1 MASKR
6 PKLRWDVPMRQALCC
21 LYRFF
26 RCNKKQKE
34 EIFFAM
40 FRENLRKHGI
50 HQFVPGKTLHT
61 QWNWMRNTGD
71 LIWSHV
77 HRNTEFNM
85 DGEWRDVIQR
95 IKSTALTLRLPL
107 IEKTEDDIDTAQ
119 WGTRVAMTLRQRADS
134 PPQTPRPISFPL
146 HQRRAEERS
155 HYFAESDD
163 QSSESITMSV
173 DKSQEWADEPG
184 HIITLENNEAVV
196 ISHGKTCIW
205 CEHGLAIDETDGP
218 DDWTQPT
225 HLDQPKIPDENQS
238 QNCQGHQDWGQQDYP
253 QGQQLQE
260 SHREQQDQDRDQQQE
275 HQGCSRHHHG
285 QQDYHHDHELA
296 MKGVPAD
303 KMPPLLFRWSNRGS
317 QGVNSK
323 TGFLAGLFCNGE
335 WFDHEDF
342 PKDRFESFFR
352 SHVTKEKVKTPFIST
367 SHSPLAP
374 LHRAIANQN
383 SAMLTVIDTSKLE
396 TKVFY
401 AHPLAI
407 RTRTFTYSWKGYG
420 EYLIWGRIPLEAIA
434 FSVEITSLETIVQS
448 HPDVARL
455 LQTALIRSFLR
466 CNKKLR
472 DMLAVKRKS
481 PFQSGR
487 TLGKLLTILDVPT
500 IHWDNIA
507 SRFAKSWGWKYAK
520 ETALFHSGL
529 RSAPPYLSEELSDS
543 ESEVPW
549 PTPQK
554 TPVTTSR
561 GMPFSTDCISDVDYE
576 PPETDQDSGWTSES
590 EYMDESRSI
599 TICDMSETSDDGKF
613 STHETLSSGMFP
625 ENDSPEPSSGP
636 VHHQEIID
644 LSSDNEDTSSQRALQ
659 RDWPSDDEY
668 MYPDTPTKTRGRIP
682 LQSGRRTTD
691 NFVLNGSTDMDFFEK
706 VRKWVHHEN

>member
-1 MASKR
+1 
-6 PKLRWDVPMRQALCC
+6 
-21 LYRFF
+21 
-26 RCNKKQKE
+26 
-34 EIFFAM
+34 M
-40 FRENLRKHGI
+40 FRDNLRKRGI
-50 HQFVPGKTLHT
+50 HRFVPGKTLHA

-85 DGEWRDVIQR
+85 DGEWKDVIQR
-95 IKSTALTLRLPL
+95 IKSTASTLHLPL
-107 IEKTEDDIDTAQ
+107 IEKPEDDIDTAQ
-119 WGTRVAMTLRQRADS
+119 WGTRVPPTLGLRTDS

-163 QSSESITMSV
+163 QTSESITMSV
-173 DKSQEWADEPG
+173 DQSQEWADEPG
-184 HIITLENNEAVV
+184 HINPSENNEAVV
-196 ISHGKTCIW
+196 TSHGKTCIW
-205 CEHGLAIDETDGP
+205 CEHGVAIDETDGP
-218 DDWTQPT
+218 NDETQHT
-225 HLDQPKIPDENQS
+225 HLDQREIPDENQS
-238 QNCQGHQDWGQQDYP
+238 QHRHQEHQDWGQQDYP
-253 QGQQLQE
+253 QDQQP
-260 SHREQQDQDRDQQQE
+260 DQQQE
-275 HQGCSRHHHG
+275 YQGCSDPHHG

-303 KMPPLLFRWSNRGS
+303 KMPPLLFRWSNRDS

-323 TGFLAGLFCNGE
+323 TVFLAGLFCNGE
-335 WFDHEDF
+335 LFDPEDISG
-342 PKDRFESFFR
+342 DRFESFFR
-352 SHVTKEKVKTPFIST
+352 NHVTKRKVKTPLIST

-383 SAMLTVIDTSKLE
+383 GAMLTVIDTSKLE

-434 FSVEITSLETIVQS
+434 FSVEITSFEQIVQS
-448 HPDVARL
+448 HADIARL
-455 LQTALIRSFLR
+455 MQTTLIRNFLR
-466 CNKKLR
+466 CSTELR
-472 DMLAVKRKS
+472 DMLAAKRKS
-481 PFQSGR
+481 SFQSGR
-487 TLGKLLTILDVPT
+487 TFGKLLTLLEVPT

-507 SRFAKSWGWKYAK
+507 SRFAKSWGWRYAK

-529 RSAPPYLSEELSDS
+529 QSAPPYLSEELSDS

-549 PTPQK
+549 PTPRK
-554 TPVTTSR
+554 TPVKTSR
-561 GMPFSTDCISDVDYE
+561 NMPFPSDCVSDVDYE
-576 PPETDQDSGWTSES
+576 PPETDQESGVTSES
-590 EYMDESRSI
+590 EYMDESQSM
-599 TICDMSETSDDGKF
+599 TICDMTETSDDGNF

-625 ENDSPEPSSGP
+625 ENDVPEPSSGP
-636 VHHQEIID
+636 VHHQEVID
-644 LSSDNEDTSSQRALQ
+644 FSSDNEDTSSQRALQ

-682 LQSGRRTTD
+682 LQSGQRTT
-691 NFVLNGSTDMDFFEK
+691 NSLVLNGHTDMDFFEK
-706 VRKWVHHEN
+706 VRNWAHHEN

>member
-1 MASKR
+1 MESKR

-34 EIFFAM
+34 EIFFSM
-40 FRENLRKHGI
+40 FRDNLRKRGI
-50 HQFVPGKTLHT
+50 HRFVPGKTLHA

-95 IKSTALTLRLPL
+95 IKSTALTLHLPL
-107 IEKTEDDIDTAQ
+107 IEKPEDDIDTSQ
-119 WGTRVAMTLRQRADS
+119 WGTRVPPTLGLRTDS
-134 PPQTPRPISFPL
+134 PPQTPHPISFPL

-163 QSSESITMSV
+163 QTSASITMSV
-173 DKSQEWADEPG
+173 GQSQEWADEPG
-184 HIITLENNEAVV
+184 HINTMENNQAVV
-196 ISHGKTCIW
+196 TSHGKTCIW

-218 DDWTQPT
+218 DDWTQNT
-225 HLDQPKIPDENQS
+225 HIHQRETPDENQS
-238 QNCQGHQDWGQQDYP
+238 QHRHQDLGQQDYP
-253 QGQQLQE
+253 QAQQLQ
-260 SHREQQDQDRDQQQE
+260 HQHQHQHPDQQQE
-275 HQGCSRHHHG
+275 HRGCSHQHYG
-285 QQDYHHDHELA
+285 QQDYHHDYELA

-303 KMPPLLFRWSNRGS
+303 KMPPLLFRWSNRDS

-323 TGFLAGLFCNGE
+323 TVFLAGLFCNDE
-335 WFDHEDF
+335 WFDPEDF
-342 PKDRFESFFR
+342 SEDRFESFFR
-352 SHVTKEKVKTPFIST
+352 SHVTKEKTKTPFIST

-383 SAMLTVIDTSKLE
+383 GAILTVIDTSKLE

-407 RTRTFTYSWKGYG
+407 RTRTFTYNWKGYG

-434 FSVEITSLETIVQS
+434 FSVKITSFEQTVQS

-455 LQTALIRSFLR
+455 MQTALIRSFLR
-466 CNKKLR
+466 CSEELR
-472 DMLAVKRKS
+472 DMLAAKRKS
-481 PFQSGR
+481 SFQSGR
-487 TLGKLLTILDVPT
+487 TLGKLLTLLEVPT

-507 SRFAKSWGWKYAK
+507 SRFAKAWGWKYAK

-529 RSAPPYLSEELSDS
+529 RSAPPYLSEELSDF
-543 ESEVPW
+543 ESEAPW

-554 TPVTTSR
+554 TPAKTSQN
-561 GMPFSTDCISDVDYE
+561 MPISSDCVSDVDYE
-576 PPETDQDSGWTSES
+576 PPETDQDSGGTSES
-590 EYMDESRSI
+590 EYMDESRSM

-613 STHETLSSGMFP
+613 STHETLSSGMFT
-625 ENDSPEPSSGP
+625 ENDAPELSSGAVP
-636 VHHQEIID
+636 HQEAID
-644 LSSDNEDTSSQRALQ
+644 LNSDNEDTSSQRALQ
-659 RDWPSDDEY
+659 RDWPSDNEY

-682 LQSGRRTTD
+682 LQSQQRTT
-691 NFVLNGSTDMDFFEK
+691 NNLVLNGHTDMDFFEK
-706 VRKWVHHEN
+706 VRNWAHHEN